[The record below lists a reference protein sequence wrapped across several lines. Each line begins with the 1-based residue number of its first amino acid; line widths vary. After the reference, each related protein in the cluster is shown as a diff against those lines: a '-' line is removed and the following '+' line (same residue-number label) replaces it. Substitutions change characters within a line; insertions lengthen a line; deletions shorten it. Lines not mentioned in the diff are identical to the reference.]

1 MARRKNR
8 RPESG
13 FTLLEVLVATTIMGL
28 AVVGLVSLLS
38 GTLRNAARLTDYD
51 RATILAKRK
60 MDELLV
66 ERLIPRFAPIQGTW
80 TEASTGSI
88 PVAWKAIIR
97 PFDVPPGFGPGTAVL
112 DRVELTVFWHDGAEH
127 ERTFTLEGFRRGIL
141 APADVDVMKSGSQ

>member
-1 MARRKNR
+1 MRARRQ
-8 RPESG
+8 SG

-66 ERLIPRFAPIQGTW
+66 ERLIPRFVPVQGVW
-80 TEASTGSI
+80 NEQATGSI
-88 PVAWKAIIR
+88 PVAWKAMVR

-112 DRVELTVFWHDGAEH
+112 DRVELTVYWHDGAER
-127 ERTFTLEGFRRGIL
+127 ERTFTLEGFRRGVL
-141 APADVDVMKSGSQ
+141 GPADADAMKAGAGANP